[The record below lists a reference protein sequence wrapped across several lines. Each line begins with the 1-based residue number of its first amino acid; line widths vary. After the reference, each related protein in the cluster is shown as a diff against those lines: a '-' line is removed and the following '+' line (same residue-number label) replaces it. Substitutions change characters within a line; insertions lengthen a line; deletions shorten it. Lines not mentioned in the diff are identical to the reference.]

1 MSSSSRSLGCLF
13 LLLVCAYVRLAAQ
26 AEPPARHPAPPPVD
40 STATETLVKV
50 VGVGVTPPHAIYAPD
65 PEYSEEALKAHRQ
78 GVGVLQLDVGSD
90 GSPRNIKVIRSV
102 GMGLDERAVEKV
114 STWRFDPARKD
125 SKPVAVQITVEVSF
139 RLYSSPELTAI
150 TDRAFRH
157 DAEAEMALAHAYNQG
172 RDISGSESEGW
183 HWTELAARDG
193 SPEAQFLM
201 GKHKL
206 DAAKHSGDYV
216 PAYIWF
222 SLAQR
227 GGYKKSNK
235 MLAEVSLK
243 IPPEQLTNAQARVQ
257 AWIDAHPR

>member
-1 MSSSSRSLGCLF
+1 MI
-13 LLLVCAYVRLAAQ
+13 LVCANVRLAAQ
-26 AEPPARHPAPPPVD
+26 TKPPAPPLVD
-40 STATETLVKV
+40 STATETPVEL
-50 VGVGVTPPHAIYAPD
+50 VGVGVTPPHAIYAPN
-65 PEYSEEALKAHRQ
+65 PEYSEEARKAYRQ
-78 GVGVLQLDVGSD
+78 GVCVLKLDVGSD

-114 STWRFDPARKD
+114 STWGFDPARKD
-125 SKPVAVQITVEVSF
+125 SKPVAVQSTVEVSF
-139 RLYSSPELTAI
+139 RLYFSPDLSPLV
-150 TDRAFRH
+150 DRAFRY
-157 DAEAEMALAHAYNQG
+157 DSEAELALAQAYNQG
-172 RDISGSESEGW
+172 LGIPQSESEGW

-201 GKHKL
+201 GKHTL